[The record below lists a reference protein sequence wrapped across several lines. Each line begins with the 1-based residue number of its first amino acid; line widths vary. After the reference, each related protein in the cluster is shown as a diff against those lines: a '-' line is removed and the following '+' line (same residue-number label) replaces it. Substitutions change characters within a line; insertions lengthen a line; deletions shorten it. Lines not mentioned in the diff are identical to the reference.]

1 MNKTIITCA
10 ITGAET
16 TLQQNPAVPVTPKE
30 IAEAAKQA
38 SQAGASILHL
48 HVRDEN
54 ANPTQDVD
62 IFRQAIEQIRSKCDI
77 VIEITT
83 GGAVGMTIEERMA
96 PLVLEPEMASLDCG
110 TCNFGDDYIVNTL
123 GDMKRFA
130 GEMQRLGIRP
140 TLECFDISHIDS
152 SKILIEEGLVQ
163 EPFHYGLVLNVPGGV
178 RYDEETLRFMV
189 NRLPHNSFWTTI
201 GIGGRISV
209 RKIEDSMTNG
219 FVRVGF
225 EDNVFFGKGELA
237 VSNAQLVERAAK
249 IAKDHGLAIATP
261 SDVRQMFKLRGLKQT
276 R

>member
-1 MNKTIITCA
+1 
-10 ITGAET
+10 
-16 TLQQNPAVPVTPKE
+16 
-30 IAEAAKQA
+30 
-38 SQAGASILHL
+38 
-48 HVRDEN
+48 
-54 ANPTQDVD
+54 
-62 IFRQAIEQIRSKCDI
+62 
-77 VIEITT
+77 
-83 GGAVGMTIEERMA
+83 MTIEQRRA

-123 GDMKRFA
+123 GDMRRFA

-201 GIGGRISV
+201 GIGGRVSV
-209 RKIEDSMTNG
+209 RKIEDSRANNG

-225 EDNVFFGKGELA
+225 EDNVFFSKGVLA
-237 VSNAQLVERAAK
+237 VSNAQLVERAAR
-249 IAKDHGLAIATP
+249 IAKDHGLTIATP
-261 SDVRQMFKLRGLKQT
+261 SDVKQMFKLRG
-276 R
+276 

>member
-1 MNKTIITCA
+1 MSKMIITCA

-16 TLQQNPAVPVTPKE
+16 TPQQNPALPVSPEE

-38 SQAGASILHL
+38 NEAGASILHL
-48 HVRDEN
+48 HVRDDN
-54 ANPTQDVD
+54 GNPTQDVG
-62 IFRQAIEQIRSKCDI
+62 IFRQAIELIRSKCDI

-96 PLVLEPEMASLDCG
+96 PLELEPEMASLDCG

-123 GDMKRFA
+123 GDMRRAA
-130 GEMQRLGIRP
+130 GQMQRLGIHP

-152 SKILIEEGLVQ
+152 SKILIEEGLLQ
-163 EPFHYGLVLNVPGGV
+163 EPFHYGLVLNVPGGL

-189 NRLPHNSFWTTI
+189 NRLPKNSFWTTI

-209 RKIEDSMTNG
+209 QKIEDTMANNG

-225 EDNVFFGKGELA
+225 EDNIFFGKGQLA
-237 VSNAQLVERAAK
+237 VSNAQLVERAARM
-249 IAKDHGLAIATP
+249 AKDNGLTVATP
-261 SDVRQMFKLRGLKQT
+261 SDVRQMFKLKG
-276 R
+276 

>member
-38 SQAGASILHL
+38 SEAGASILHL

-54 ANPTQDVD
+54 AGPTQDVD
-62 IFRQAIEQIRSKCDI
+62 IFRQAIELIRSKCDI

-110 TCNFGDDYIVNTL
+110 TCNFGDDYIINTL
-123 GDMKRFA
+123 PDMKRFA
-130 GEMQRLGIRP
+130 EEMQRLGVRP

-163 EPFHYGLVLNVPGGV
+163 EPFHYGLVLNVPGGI

-209 RKIEDSMTNG
+209 RKIEDSMTNNG

-237 VSNAQLVERAAK
+237 VSNAQLVERAAR
-249 IAKDHGLAIATP
+249 IAKDHGLTIATP
-261 SDVRQMFKLRGLKQT
+261 SDVRQMFKLRG
-276 R
+276 

>member
-30 IAEAAKQA
+30 IAEAAKHA

-54 ANPTQDVD
+54 ASPTQDVD
-62 IFRQAIEQIRSKCDI
+62 RFRQAIELIRSKCDI

-83 GGAVGMTIEERMA
+83 GGAVGMTIEQRMA

-123 GDMKRFA
+123 GDMRRFA

-209 RKIEDSMTNG
+209 RKIEDSMAKNG

-225 EDNVFFGKGELA
+225 EDNIFFGKGELA
-237 VSNAQLVERAAK
+237 VSNAQLVERAAR
-249 IAKDHGLAIATP
+249 IAKDHGLTIATP
-261 SDVRQMFKLRGLKQT
+261 SDVRQMFKLRG
-276 R
+276 